1 MDLSPSKWFRSND
14 WSGENDQK
22 FGQAGFGKRHFQC
35 QIPSPQSFTEVPV
48 LEKAGNIYGF
58 EYTKVERHLKKPLPL
73 QPNFHF
79 CVTWLSPQTRDT
91 DVYSDGS
98 RPENPST
105 GSKAGTSLQSDTE
118 EHEVWGWEWLGCC
131 TDRKTLCVCS
141 FGLKVTVRGRGI
153 NKKTSQKK
161 EGRKPLSWRP
171 DRKPHPK
178 IRFRIGESS

>member
-14 WSGENDQK
+14 WSGENGPK
-22 FGQAGFGKRHFQC
+22 IRPSRFRQASF
-35 QIPSPQSFTEVPV
+35 PVSDPQPAE
-48 LEKAGNIYGF
+48 LHRGAGAGNMYGF
-58 EYTKVERHLKKPLPL
+58 EYTKVERHLNKNGSVAAKFSFL
-73 QPNFHF
+73 
-79 CVTWLSPQTRDT
+79 CDMAISPDGGTLM
-91 DVYSDGS
+91 YSDGS

-105 GSKAGTSLQSDTE
+105 CSKAGTSLQSDNE

-131 TDRKTLCVCS
+131 TDRKTFCVCS